1 MSQVQNLNS
10 PAWKRLYRKMEDF
23 GKRMYMTT
31 PKHTVEP
38 LTIKQVREC
47 YPKSKGYT
55 VYKRGDIADVW
66 WCGFRVC
73 GPRITD
79 DDATRSN
86 ARADLPRIK
95 DANRESGRE
104 GANRG

>member
-10 PAWKRLYRKMEDF
+10 PAWKRLYRKMDDF

-86 ARADLPRIK
+86 DELKNAGPRTP
-95 DANRESGRE
+95 DVRES
-104 GANRG
+104 